1 MFGIDQI
8 SVDNDVKDSAAP
20 FDQIRFNTRRIT
32 NRVRQTGGLRG
43 VVSLHAVGN
52 ADFHP
57 ESSVIRNIDCQN
69 LTLPK
74 LPPKV
79 QQVCRTGQ
87 QCRAMIEFCR
97 GIVSLCCFI
106 ACDSAW
112 QLIPMRHPVTEKS
125 HRVSNRCLDSS
136 LAGAHARCSCRRQR
150 RTSWRSHRHRAAIN
164 DRHMSRDVT

>member
-1 MFGIDQI
+1 VFGIDQI

-69 LTLPK
+69 LGDVRRLVEVRVTVERLMSDFNGRFACCQERAFRQLP
-74 LPPKV
+74 
-79 QQVCRTGQ
+79 
-87 QCRAMIEFCR
+87 
-97 GIVSLCCFI
+97 
-106 ACDSAW
+106 
-112 QLIPMRHPVTEKS
+112 
-125 HRVSNRCLDSS
+125 
-136 LAGAHARCSCRRQR
+136 
-150 RTSWRSHRHRAAIN
+150 
-164 DRHMSRDVT
+164 